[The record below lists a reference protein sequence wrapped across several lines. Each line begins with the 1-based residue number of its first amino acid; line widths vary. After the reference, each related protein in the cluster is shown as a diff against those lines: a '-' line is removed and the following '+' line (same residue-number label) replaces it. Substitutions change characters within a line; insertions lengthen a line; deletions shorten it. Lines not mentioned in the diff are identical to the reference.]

1 MAANDYYNTSY
12 PPTGPTTGHA
22 TAASPHDRTDAPLP
36 PLPGKQP
43 PQHVVSP
50 VVSPFEDHS
59 YPPYP
64 LHANTST
71 HSSGA
76 LGGHPD
82 TSYHGHPDTSYQGHP
97 DTSYH
102 GPPQYGH
109 NTFASPYDTPPAHPG
124 QRDPFADQNAIP
136 LQTKM
141 SGSLTHYH
149 ADPEGMYPAPEKKRR
164 RPKKKEGWFSGRI
177 TWVVYTLT
185 VVQIG
190 VFVGE
195 LIKNGILTGSPIQT
209 KPNFN
214 IMIGPSPYVLI
225 NMGARFTPCMHNI
238 KQVIEADVQS
248 WPCPN
253 TTSLDPGSLTC
264 SLNELC
270 GLGGIPDQSAVQD
283 FNDRSHQPDQWYRF
297 IVPMFLHAG
306 IIHIGFNMLLQL
318 TLGRD
323 MEKEIGPL
331 RFALVYFSAGIF
343 GFVLGGNYAADGI
356 TSVGA
361 SGSLFGILALT
372 LLDLFYNWSSRR
384 SPIKDLLFLLLDIAI
399 AFVLGLLPGLDNF
412 SHIGGFLMGIVL
424 GICLLHSPQSLRQ
437 RTGSDEPPYT
447 TVANPVSDPQDAPAA
462 PMASTNPVVGLTKFA
477 KQPVSFFKG
486 RKPLWWAW
494 WILRAGGLVAAFVGF
509 ILLLRNFYEWR
520 NTCSWC
526 KHLSC
531 LPIKT
536 NGVDWCDMGGLNLTT
551 TTTTNQNSR
560 RALFGA
566 AVDLG
571 GLAMDSLVSY

>member
-12 PPTGPTTGHA
+12 GQQP
-22 TAASPHDRTDAPLP
+22 SRTDAPLP
-36 PLPGKQP
+36 AVPNH
-43 PQHVVSP
+43 PQHPVSP
-50 VVSPFEDHS
+50 VSSPFNDDHT
-59 YPPYP
+59 Y
-64 LHANTST
+64 

-76 LGGHPD
+76 QGGYPD
-82 TSYHGHPDTSYQGHP
+82 TSYSNFNSTSNLNTGQGR
-97 DTSYH
+97 
-102 GPPQYGH
+102 
-109 NTFASPYDTPPAHPG
+109 YDTPGHHS
-124 QRDPFADQNAIP
+124 DPFADQNAIP
-136 LQTKM
+136 LQSQPKM
-141 SGSLTHYH
+141 DNGSPTQYN
-149 ADPEGMYPAPEKKRR
+149 ADPERFGAGVEKRR
-164 RPKKKEGWFSGRI
+164 KKKKGWFSGRV
-177 TWVVYTLT
+177 TWVVYILT
-185 VVQIG
+185 TVQIG

-238 KQVIEADVQS
+238 KQVIDAKVTA

-264 SLNELC
+264 SLSELC
-270 GLGGIPDQSAVQD
+270 GMGGVPDQTGIET
-283 FNDRSHQPDQWYRF
+283 FRDRSKEPNQWWRF
-297 IVPMFLHAG
+297 IVPIFLHAG

-331 RFALVYFSAGIF
+331 RFSLVYFSAGIF

-361 SGSLFGILALT
+361 SGSLFGVLALT
-372 LLDLFYNWSSRR
+372 LLDLFYNWSTRR
-384 SPIKDLLFLLLDIAI
+384 SPVKDLLFLLLDIAI

-437 RTGSDEPPYT
+437 RIGHDEPPYA
-447 TVANPVSDPQDAPAA
+447 TVDTQPLAPTGTE
-462 PMASTNPVVGLTKFA
+462 SRFKIGNFA
-477 KQPVSFFKG
+477 KQPVGFFKG

-494 WILRAGGLVAAFVGF
+494 WLVRAGGLVAVFIGF

-526 KHLSC
+526 KHLTC
-531 LPIKT
+531 LPIST
-536 NGVDWCDMGGLNLTT
+536 NGVEWCDIGGLNLTT
-551 TTTTNQNSR
+551 SGGNSKR
-560 RALFGA
+560 GLGP
-566 AVDLG
+566 VDLAQFTSEALG
-571 GLAMDSLVSY
+571 MMM

>member
-1 MAANDYYNTSY
+1 
-12 PPTGPTTGHA
+12 
-22 TAASPHDRTDAPLP
+22 
-36 PLPGKQP
+36 
-43 PQHVVSP
+43 
-50 VVSPFEDHS
+50 
-59 YPPYP
+59 
-64 LHANTST
+64 
-71 HSSGA
+71 
-76 LGGHPD
+76 
-82 TSYHGHPDTSYQGHP
+82 
-97 DTSYH
+97 
-102 GPPQYGH
+102 
-109 NTFASPYDTPPAHPG
+109 
-124 QRDPFADQNAIP
+124 
-136 LQTKM
+136 
-141 SGSLTHYH
+141 
-149 ADPEGMYPAPEKKRR
+149 MYPAPEKKRR
-164 RPKKKEGWFSGRI
+164 RQKKKEGWFSGRI

-185 VVQIG
+185 IVQIG

-238 KQVIEADVQS
+238 KQIIEADVQS

-253 TTSLDPGSLTC
+253 TTSLDASSLTC

-270 GLGGIPDQSAVQD
+270 GLGGIPDQNDQNPD
-283 FNDRSHQPDQWYRF
+283 DWRDRSHEPNQWYRF

-384 SPIKDLLFLLLDIAI
+384 SPVKDLLFLLLDIAI

-424 GICLLHSPQSLRQ
+424 GICLLHSPQALRE
-437 RTGSDEPPYT
+437 RTGEDEPPYT
-447 TVANPVSDPQDAPAA
+447 TVANPIHDPQTDSAHP
-462 PMASTNPVVGLTKFA
+462 PMASKNPVVGLGKFA

-526 KHLSC
+526 KHLTC
-531 LPIKT
+531 
-536 NGVDWCDMGGLNLTT
+536 
-551 TTTTNQNSR
+551 
-560 RALFGA
+560 
-566 AVDLG
+566 
-571 GLAMDSLVSY
+571 LVSSSLLQAQIPNHLLTSP